1 MIFNGPH
8 ITKKTY
14 TIPKIEEVE
23 IDAAITILMV
33 TFPPGDP
40 DPYDPE
46 DPEGPFSDNHGGG
59 RYKMSKS
66 PNYGSSTYSSQS
78 GPFGD
83 TSRPQY

>member
-33 TFPPGDP
+33 TYPPVEP
-40 DPYDPE
+40 TYPTKPE
-46 DPEGPFSDNHGGG
+46 DPPGFPDNLVGGSDV
-59 RYKMSKS
+59 MSKS

>member
-23 IDAAITILMV
+23 IDAAITILMG
-33 TFPPGDP
+33 TTPPGDP
-40 DPYDPE
+40 DPENPE
-46 DPEGPFSDNHGGG
+46 DPEMPASVVN
-59 RYKMSKS
+59 
-66 PNYGSSTYSSQS
+66 PQAVNYGSQTYKSASS
-78 GPFGD
+78 PFGD